1 MTISKTDN
9 MEDVL
14 RLAMSDDLFAPESI
28 SLEPEGKSLAQYTVH
43 TSTCSYWQLN
53 ACNCKKASK
62 SLTVRLP
69 EKFKRFNRKSLITI
83 PAFNEDFEYEKEFL
97 LL

>member
-1 MTISKTDN
+1 MIFKTDN
-9 MEDVL
+9 TEEIA
-14 RLAMSDDLFAPESI
+14 RLAMSDDLFMPESI
-28 SLEPEGKSLAQYTVH
+28 SLEPEG
-43 TSTCSYWQLN
+43 
-53 ACNCKKASK
+53 K

-83 PAFNEDFEYEKEFL
+83 PAFNEDLEYEKEFL